1 MHRALIALCKVL
13 PLEIMYF
20 FMATAIPFYL
30 VFNHKGYISIYHYF
44 RRRLGRGP
52 IWSFFSVCYNHLV
65 FGSVVIDKFACYA
78 GKRFKTRIMH
88 KEIIDSLLAS
98 DKGFVMVGSH
108 VGNGEM
114 AGFSF
119 NSPKR
124 VNSLVYA
131 GEASD
136 VMASRRDTFA
146 AHNVRMVPVSDD
158 MSHMFT
164 LSSAIR
170 DGEVACIYGDRVFSS
185 SRNVRL
191 PFMGADAD
199 FPQGPFALA
208 ASMGVPA
215 ISVFVMK
222 EGIRK
227 YRIWLYEISSG
238 GGSRSDVIEGMAD
251 CYAGDLEG
259 VLHKYPS
266 QWFNFYEFW
275 G

>member
-52 IWSFFSVCYNHLV
+52 IWSFFSVYYNHLV

-78 GKRFKTRIMH
+78 GKRFKTRIIH

-119 NSPKR
+119 NSQLPICCTVR
-124 VNSLVYA
+124 SPQ
-131 GEASD
+131 AS
-136 VMASRRDTFA
+136 
-146 AHNVRMVPVSDD
+146 
-158 MSHMFT
+158 
-164 LSSAIR
+164 
-170 DGEVACIYGDRVFSS
+170 
-185 SRNVRL
+185 
-191 PFMGADAD
+191 
-199 FPQGPFALA
+199 
-208 ASMGVPA
+208 
-215 ISVFVMK
+215 
-222 EGIRK
+222 
-227 YRIWLYEISSG
+227 EIF
-238 GGSRSDVIEGMAD
+238 R
-251 CYAGDLEG
+251 
-259 VLHKYPS
+259 
-266 QWFNFYEFW
+266 QQT
-275 G
+275 